1 MCECRT
7 NTTNRLKDHFAKTLP
22 AGSTDISVNMEGY
35 GLIMSGSTMRSKN
48 VCTVNIQYQVPTK
61 AGGMKTKKEK
71 TSMVG
76 NYCMFCGEKYEKDE
90 AAAID

>member
-7 NTTNRLKDHFAKTLP
+7 NTTSRLTDHFAKNLP
-22 AGSTDISVNMEGY
+22 EGSTNLSVNMDGY

-48 VCTVNIQYQVPTK
+48 VCPVTVQYQVPTK
-61 AGGMKTKKEK
+61 AGGWKNKKEK

-90 AAAID
+90 AADID